1 MELNEVVNAESAKLT
16 ALIERA
22 CELMITSTDE
32 VGVLVHHREDG
43 SADVSLTTKYQPM
56 VVTHTRDA

>member
-22 CELMITSTDE
+22 CGFMLTSTDE
-32 VGVLVHHREDG
+32 VGVLVHHRQDG
-43 SADVSLTTKYQPM
+43 SYDVSLTTEFQPM